1 MCAYCHLEHPKIS
14 QPRPRKVTRDKIKTR
29 HETAPA
35 QSQQIEATFVPV
47 GAGRPLTAALLAAL
61 QDHGNDTCNPCVFFN
76 SAQGCRHGRM
86 CAYCHLEHP
95 KISQPRPRK
104 VTRDKI
110 KTRHETAPAQSQQIE
125 ATFVP
130 VGAGRPL
137 TAALLA
143 ALQDHGNDTCNPC
156 VFFNS
161 AQGCRHERMCAYCHL
176 EHPKISQPRPRK
188 VTRDKIKTRI
198 EECLQGPADQVHVSL
213 QEEALGHAYARSLI
227 RGYLDDMAEPKEDPQ
242 HVVHLFL

>member
-1 MCAYCHLEHPKIS
+1 MSAPVSPASSTSRWVQTLNVSAMNEELFEVAGNS
-14 QPRPRKVTRDKIKTR
+14 SFSARSSG

-110 KTRHETAPAQSQQIE
+110 KTR
-125 ATFVP
+125 
-130 VGAGRPL
+130 
-137 TAALLA
+137 
-143 ALQDHGNDTCNPC
+143 
-156 VFFNS
+156 
-161 AQGCRHERMCAYCHL
+161 
-176 EHPKISQPRPRK
+176 
-188 VTRDKIKTRI
+188 I

>member
-1 MCAYCHLEHPKIS
+1 MSTPVSPASSTSRWVQTLNVSAMNEELFEDAGNS
-14 QPRPRKVTRDKIKTR
+14 SFSARSS
-29 HETAPA
+29 HEAAPA
-35 QSQQIEATFVPV
+35 PTQQIEATFVPA
-47 GAGRPLTAALLAAL
+47 GAGLPLTAALLAAL
-61 QDHGNDTCNPCVFFN
+61 QDHRNDKCNPCVFFN

-110 KTRHETAPAQSQQIE
+110 KI
-125 ATFVP
+125 
-130 VGAGRPL
+130 
-137 TAALLA
+137 
-143 ALQDHGNDTCNPC
+143 
-156 VFFNS
+156 
-161 AQGCRHERMCAYCHL
+161 
-176 EHPKISQPRPRK
+176 
-188 VTRDKIKTRI
+188 RI

-227 RGYLDDMAEPKEDPQ
+227 RGYLDDMAQLEEDPK